1 MRGDHLTDRDNA
13 GAAIL
18 EACKDAVA
26 DKTMQLGSYRG
37 FRMTLDYEPFGNQY
51 ILTLRGEMS
60 HRVDLGTDVRG
71 NLTRIENV
79 LSGITGRMQ
88 VCQAQT
94 DNLRQQMAAAKQEVG
109 TPFPQEAELRT
120 KTARLAEL
128 DAELNIDK
136 PAAPAQLEKQARPSV
151 LDRLKAAPAHTTIS
165 KTHRKETEAR

>member
-1 MRGDHLTDRDNA
+1 
-13 GAAIL
+13 
-18 EACKDAVA
+18 
-26 DKTMQLGSYRG
+26 
-37 FRMTLDYEPFGNQY
+37 
-51 ILTLRGEMS
+51 MS

-109 TPFPQEAELRT
+109 TPFPQEAELHS

-136 PAAPAQLEKQARPSV
+136 PIAPAQLEKQARPSV
-151 LDRLKAAPAHTTIS
+151 LDGLKTAPAHTTIPKS
-165 KTHRKETEAR
+165 HRKETEAR